1 MGDEEKAKEELVET
15 PYLNTGTGVELRR
28 RISELEKSE
37 AELLRNKIIFQ
48 GLFEFAPDAIV
59 VVNGEGRILQANAQA
74 EKMFGYAREEL
85 LDKPVEVLIPGRFRK
100 RHEEHMKNYF
110 LKPRIRLLG
119 VELELYALRKDGT
132 EFPVDIA
139 LGPIETKEGI
149 VVLGIVRD
157 ITEHMR
163 MEEALRAGELK
174 YRSIFENAVEGIFQT
189 SIDGRILAVNPA
201 LAHMLGYETPEE
213 IIKSVG
219 DARKLYVE
227 PGRRLQLLRTLRAE
241 GLVTDFEAQAKRRD
255 GSIIWVLIN
264 ARAMRDFSGNV
275 AGVEGTVMDITT
287 RKRAERN
294 FERLIESVP
303 DAIIAIGSDYKI
315 LLVNTQTEKMFGYM
329 RAELMGKPFEVLI
342 PERFREK
349 HSEHCAGYFEKPE
362 VKIMALHLEAFARRK
377 DGREFPVEI
386 NMSPLETEEG
396 IIVVTDIRGI
406 SRRKS

>member
-1 MGDEEKAKEELVET
+1 MKDEEKAKEELVTQLE
-15 PYLNTGTGVELRR
+15 ELRR
-28 RISELEKSE
+28 RIAELEKSE
-37 AELLRNKIIFQ
+37 AELLGMKILFE

-59 VVNGEGRILQANAQA
+59 VVNSEGRILQVNAQA
-74 EKMFGYAREEL
+74 EKMFGYAPEEL
-85 LDKPVEVLIPGRFRK
+85 LGKPVEVLIPGRFRK
-100 RHEEHMKNYF
+100 RHKEHIKNYF

-119 VELELYALRKDGT
+119 AELELYALRKDGT

-139 LGPIETKEGI
+139 LGPIETKEGT

-163 MEEALRAGELK
+163 MEEALRASEMK

-189 SIDGRILAVNPA
+189 SVEGRILAVNPA
-201 LAHMLGYETPEE
+201 LARMLGYETPEE

-227 PGRRLQLLRTLRAE
+227 PGRRLQLLRTLRTE
-241 GLVTDFEAQAKRRD
+241 GVVTDFEALARRRD
-255 GSIIWVLIN
+255 GRNMWVLIN
-264 ARAMRDFSGNV
+264 ARAVRDSGGNV
-275 AGVEGTVMDITT
+275 VGVEGTVMDITT

-303 DAIIAIGSDYKI
+303 DAIIAIGSDHNI
-315 LLVNTQTEKMFGYM
+315 LLLNTQTEKMFGYM
-329 RAELMGKPFEVLI
+329 RTELMGKPFEVLI

-349 HSEHCAGYFEKPE
+349 HAEHCAGYFGKPE
-362 VKIMALHLEAFARRK
+362 VKTMALHLEALARRK
-377 DGREFPVEI
+377 DGSEFPVEI

-396 IIVVTDIRGI
+396 IIVVTDIRDI

>member
-1 MGDEEKAKEELVET
+1 MEES
-15 PYLNTGTGVELRR
+15 GVSELRR
-28 RISELEKSE
+28 RIAELEKSE
-37 AELLRNKIIFQ
+37 AELLRTKVLFQ

-59 VVNGEGRILQANAQA
+59 VVNSEGRILQANAQA
-74 EKMFGYAREEL
+74 EKIFGYKREEL
-85 LDKPVEVLIPGRFRK
+85 LDKPVEVLIPVRFRE

-119 VELELYALRKDGT
+119 AELELYALRKDGT

-139 LGPIETKEGI
+139 LSPIETKEGT

-157 ITEHMR
+157 ISEHRR
-163 MEEALRAGELK
+163 MEEALRSSELK

-189 SIDGRILAVNPA
+189 SVEGRILAVNPA
-201 LAHMLGYETPEE
+201 LARMLGYETPEE

-241 GLVTDFEAQAKRRD
+241 GLVTDFEALAKRRD
-255 GSIIWVLIN
+255 GSNIWVLIN
-264 ARAMRDFSGNV
+264 ARAMRDSSGNV
-275 AGVEGTVMDITT
+275 VGVEGTVMDITS

-294 FERLIESVP
+294 FERLMESLP
-303 DAIIAIGSDYKI
+303 DAIIAISSDHNV
-315 LLVNTQTEKMFGYM
+315 LLLNAQTEKIFGYK
-329 RAELMGKPFEVLI
+329 REELLGKPFDILI

-349 HSEHCAGYFEKPE
+349 HAEHCAGYFGKPE
-362 VKIMALHLEAFARRK
+362 VKTMALHLEALARRK
-377 DGREFPVEI
+377 DGSEFPVEI

-396 IIVVTDIRGI
+396 IIVVTDIRDI
-406 SRRKS
+406 SRRRV